1 MKQEKVNM
9 QFKYHEANKVK
20 NIANSDLSLISKKL
34 NSDIG
39 IASEQRKNQVAKF
52 GTNKISV
59 KKFNHFK
66 KFFSAIIEPF
76 NLLLWVVA
84 LTEFFIF
91 WFNGRKAIDL
101 VSSLIVFFMIILAV
115 FVNYIQ
121 EHRAYNLNQK
131 LKVLVTDNFFVLNQ
145 KIDNINTFNFNETNK
160 NLIQINQNDLV
171 IGDVI
176 VLKQG
181 DLIPADARIIWED
194 NLSVD
199 QSTLTGENNPI
210 KKSITNKSKKIVEY
224 NNILFAQTII
234 TSGKCYAVIINIGDS
249 NYSQSILTMAEQI
262 ATKSDFSKGIS
273 KLTIMLVIAILAV
286 IPFIFIANGLRT
298 SQWIAALV
306 FTLSIVVSL
315 TPEALPAVIA
325 TNLKIGSKKLVK
337 ENVVVKNNEVIQNM
351 GSVNILTT
359 DKTGTLTVDEIEV
372 ADIIDING
380 KSSECIAK
388 CAYINA
394 FFERNLINKIDE
406 AIYHKLNK
414 KFNTNKIQLI
424 ADIQF
429 DHETKISTVLIK
441 EDNKTKQI
449 TKGSFTEMM
458 NIITKVKIDNKIVTL
473 NDQHKNKINQLVN
486 NLAQKGFRVI
496 LVASKKTSK
505 ITTNNLV
512 FEGIISFEDKLK
524 DDIKKVIKTIYES
537 GIDLKI
543 LTGDALEVSQTIA
556 NKLAMKKENA
566 VLGQDL
572 AISNNEKLYQQLI
585 TANIFAKLSPFEKA
599 KIVETLKSNN
609 VVAFLGDGVNDAG
622 ALKLADVGISVNNG
636 TPIAKYAS
644 DVILL
649 KKDLDVLEKSF
660 IKGREIFYNA
670 LKYIKLTVAS
680 NFGLMLTLLIGSI
693 WFDFATMPPI
703 QLLMQNLTFD
713 LANLLFV
720 IDKVDN
726 QAIKKPLKWNI
737 KTIFPFVLINSILM
751 SIISIT
757 NFLIVGYGFNFFEHI
772 NNNDLSR
779 ALYIK
784 QFQTMF
790 FIESMVSH
798 IFFIFFARTAK
809 ISFIQSWPA
818 ITFLFSM
825 LSFLI
830 IPFLFTFV
838 NPIANV
844 FQLSKPPL
852 LWLPVLPGLIIVN
865 WILVESTKAVMT
877 KKFKI
882 WI

>member
-1 MKQEKVNM
+1 MKKKKTNI
-9 QFKYHEANKVK
+9 QFKYREATKVK
-20 NIANSDLSLISKKL
+20 MIANSNLTAISKNL

-39 IASEQRKNQVAKF
+39 IASEQRKNQIAKF
-52 GTNKISV
+52 GTNKISK

-66 KFFSAIIEPF
+66 KFFSAMIEPF

-84 LTEFFIF
+84 WTEFFIF
-91 WFNGRKAIDL
+91 WFNGKKAIDL

-131 LKVLVTDNFFVLNQ
+131 LNELVTDNFFILNQ
-145 KIDNINTFNFNETNK
+145 KITNINSFNFNEASK
-160 NLIQINQNDLV
+160 NLIQVNQNDLV

-176 VLKQG
+176 ALKQG

-194 NLSVD
+194 DLTVD

-210 KKSITNKSKKIVEY
+210 KKSIINKNKKIVEY

-234 TSGKCYAVIINIGDS
+234 TSGKCYAVIINIGNN
-249 NYSQSILTMAEQI
+249 NYSQAILTMAEQI
-262 ATKSDFSKGIS
+262 EIKSDFSNGIR

-298 SQWIAALV
+298 SQWVAALV

-337 ENVVVKNNEVIQNM
+337 ENAVVKNNEVIQNM

-372 ADIIDING
+372 ADVIDING
-380 KSSECIAK
+380 KSSECIAR

-406 AIYHKLNK
+406 AIYNKFNK
-414 KFNTNKIQLI
+414 KFDTDKIQLI

-441 EDNKTKQI
+441 ENHEKKQI
-449 TKGSFTEMM
+449 TKGSLTEMM
-458 NIITKVKIDNKIVTL
+458 NIITKIKIDNKIVTL
-473 NDQHKNKINQLVN
+473 NNEHKIKIKQLVN

-496 LVASKKTSK
+496 LIASKQTNK
-505 ITTNNLV
+505 IMISNLV

-524 DDIKKVIKTIYES
+524 DDIKKVIKTIYKS

-543 LTGDALEVSQTIA
+543 LTGDTLEVSQTIA
-556 NKLAMKKENA
+556 NKLTMKKENA
-566 VLGQDL
+566 LVGLDL
-572 AISNNEKLYQQLI
+572 TINNNEKLYQELI

-649 KKDLDVLEKSF
+649 KKDLNVLEKSF
-660 IKGREIFYNA
+660 MKGREIFYNA
-670 LKYIKLTVAS
+670 LKYIKLTVAA

-693 WFDFATMPPI
+693 WFDFAAMSPI
-703 QLLMQNLTFD
+703 QLLIQNLTFD

-720 IDKVDN
+720 IDKVDS

-737 KTIFPFVLINSILM
+737 KAILPFVLINSILM
-751 SIISIT
+751 SILSIT

-772 NNNDLSR
+772 NNNQLSR

-798 IFFIFFARTAK
+798 IFFIFFARTAR
-809 ISFIQSWPA
+809 ISLIQSWPGV
-818 ITFLFSM
+818 TFFFSM

-838 NPIANV
+838 NPIANI
-844 FQLSKPPL
+844 FELARPPL
-852 LWLPVLPGLIIVN
+852 LWLSVLPGLIIIN
-865 WILVESTKAVMT
+865 WILVESIKAIMT
-877 KKFKI
+877 KKFKV

>member
-1 MKQEKVNM
+1 
-9 QFKYHEANKVK
+9 
-20 NIANSDLSLISKKL
+20 
-34 NSDIG
+34 
-39 IASEQRKNQVAKF
+39 
-52 GTNKISV
+52 
-59 KKFNHFK
+59 
-66 KFFSAIIEPF
+66 
-76 NLLLWVVA
+76 
-84 LTEFFIF
+84 
-91 WFNGRKAIDL
+91 
-101 VSSLIVFFMIILAV
+101 
-115 FVNYIQ
+115 
-121 EHRAYNLNQK
+121 
-131 LKVLVTDNFFVLNQ
+131 
-145 KIDNINTFNFNETNK
+145 
-160 NLIQINQNDLV
+160 
-171 IGDVI
+171 
-176 VLKQG
+176 
-181 DLIPADARIIWED
+181 
-194 NLSVD
+194 
-199 QSTLTGENNPI
+199 
-210 KKSITNKSKKIVEY
+210 
-224 NNILFAQTII
+224 
-234 TSGKCYAVIINIGDS
+234 
-249 NYSQSILTMAEQI
+249 
-262 ATKSDFSKGIS
+262 
-273 KLTIMLVIAILAV
+273 
-286 IPFIFIANGLRT
+286 
-298 SQWIAALV
+298 
-306 FTLSIVVSL
+306 
-315 TPEALPAVIA
+315 
-325 TNLKIGSKKLVK
+325 
-337 ENVVVKNNEVIQNM
+337 M

-599 KIVETLKSNN
+599 KIVETLKSNH

-693 WFDFATMPPI
+693 
-703 QLLMQNLTFD
+703 
-713 LANLLFV
+713 
-720 IDKVDN
+720 
-726 QAIKKPLKWNI
+726 
-737 KTIFPFVLINSILM
+737 
-751 SIISIT
+751 
-757 NFLIVGYGFNFFEHI
+757 
-772 NNNDLSR
+772 
-779 ALYIK
+779 
-784 QFQTMF
+784 
-790 FIESMVSH
+790 
-798 IFFIFFARTAK
+798 
-809 ISFIQSWPA
+809 
-818 ITFLFSM
+818 
-825 LSFLI
+825 
-830 IPFLFTFV
+830 
-838 NPIANV
+838 
-844 FQLSKPPL
+844 
-852 LWLPVLPGLIIVN
+852 
-865 WILVESTKAVMT
+865 
-877 KKFKI
+877 
-882 WI
+882 

>member
-1 MKQEKVNM
+1 
-9 QFKYHEANKVK
+9 
-20 NIANSDLSLISKKL
+20 
-34 NSDIG
+34 
-39 IASEQRKNQVAKF
+39 
-52 GTNKISV
+52 
-59 KKFNHFK
+59 
-66 KFFSAIIEPF
+66 
-76 NLLLWVVA
+76 
-84 LTEFFIF
+84 
-91 WFNGRKAIDL
+91 
-101 VSSLIVFFMIILAV
+101 
-115 FVNYIQ
+115 
-121 EHRAYNLNQK
+121 
-131 LKVLVTDNFFVLNQ
+131 
-145 KIDNINTFNFNETNK
+145 
-160 NLIQINQNDLV
+160 
-171 IGDVI
+171 
-176 VLKQG
+176 
-181 DLIPADARIIWED
+181 
-194 NLSVD
+194 
-199 QSTLTGENNPI
+199 
-210 KKSITNKSKKIVEY
+210 
-224 NNILFAQTII
+224 
-234 TSGKCYAVIINIGDS
+234 
-249 NYSQSILTMAEQI
+249 
-262 ATKSDFSKGIS
+262 
-273 KLTIMLVIAILAV
+273 
-286 IPFIFIANGLRT
+286 
-298 SQWIAALV
+298 
-306 FTLSIVVSL
+306 
-315 TPEALPAVIA
+315 
-325 TNLKIGSKKLVK
+325 
-337 ENVVVKNNEVIQNM
+337 M

-380 KSSECIAK
+380 NSSECIAK

-458 NIITKVKIDNKIVTL
+458 NIIAKVKIDNKIVTL

-599 KIVETLKSNN
+599 KIVETLKSNH

-693 WFDFATMPPI
+693 
-703 QLLMQNLTFD
+703 
-713 LANLLFV
+713 
-720 IDKVDN
+720 
-726 QAIKKPLKWNI
+726 
-737 KTIFPFVLINSILM
+737 
-751 SIISIT
+751 
-757 NFLIVGYGFNFFEHI
+757 
-772 NNNDLSR
+772 
-779 ALYIK
+779 
-784 QFQTMF
+784 
-790 FIESMVSH
+790 
-798 IFFIFFARTAK
+798 
-809 ISFIQSWPA
+809 
-818 ITFLFSM
+818 
-825 LSFLI
+825 
-830 IPFLFTFV
+830 
-838 NPIANV
+838 
-844 FQLSKPPL
+844 
-852 LWLPVLPGLIIVN
+852 
-865 WILVESTKAVMT
+865 
-877 KKFKI
+877 
-882 WI
+882 